1 MKMNSTKI
9 KEEQQIE
16 LYAMYEDR
24 SVSTDTFKQYCVE
37 MVEEARAPNPQLIR
51 TLPTMSRDKAL
62 MSTSNFIMKGH
73 GYGVV

>member
-1 MKMNSTKI
+1 MHNPTI
-9 KEEQQIE
+9 KETDLQRV
-16 LYAMYEDR
+16 YAMYEDR
-24 SVSTDTFKQYCVE
+24 SVSTDAFKQHCVKI
-37 MVEEARAPNPQLIR
+37 VEEARAPNPQLIR